1 MRIRNT
7 AVFMSL
13 MLSVPTIV
21 MVEQAFGQDSNTNRQ
36 TISLMARKK
45 TDNDDNYTKAAF
57 NFRLGVN
64 DDGAVSNPR
73 NEWDLLYG
81 NISLNGDKDWFTVAF
96 GRGDRSRIKELG
108 EVNWTDNIEI
118 PVLPACAEED
128 DSCTKVIFPSRSS
141 GRSITDV
148 NAHVARAAMG
158 RMYLVHRK
166 NRDADFYALFRVEA
180 LEPGERCTISWKL
193 IPAPEQ

>member
-13 MLSVPTIV
+13 VLSFSTIV
-21 MVEQAFGQDSNTNRQ
+21 SVGQVLDQDSNTNLQ
-36 TISLMARKK
+36 TISLMARK
-45 TDNDDNYTKAAF
+45 TDNYDNYTKAAF
-57 NFRLGVN
+57 NFRLGIN
-64 DDGAVSNPR
+64 GDDAVRNPR

-108 EVNWTDNIEI
+108 ELTWTDHIEI
-118 PVLPACAEED
+118 PVLPACSEEGD
-128 DSCTKVIFPSRSS
+128 CTTVIFPSRLSKK
-141 GRSITDV
+141 SITDV
-148 NAHVARAAMG
+148 NPNVVRAATG
-158 RMYLVHRK
+158 QMYLVHKK

-180 LEPGERCTISWKL
+180 LEPSETCTISWKL
-193 IPAPEQ
+193 IPPPKE